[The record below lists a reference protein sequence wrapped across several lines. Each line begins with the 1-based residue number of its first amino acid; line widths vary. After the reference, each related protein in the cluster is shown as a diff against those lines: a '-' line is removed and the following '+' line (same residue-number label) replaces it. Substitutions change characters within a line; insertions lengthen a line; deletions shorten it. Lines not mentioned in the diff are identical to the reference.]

1 MNAWLADVV
10 LAMHFAFVVFIVA
23 GLPLVWLGAIARW
36 QWIRHRGFRIA
47 HLAAILFVAFES
59 LLGVLCPLTVWED
72 ALRGMPERRTF
83 IARWL
88 HRLMYYD
95 LPDRVF
101 VIAYA
106 VFAVA
111 VALTYVAIPPRRKR
125 GPQ

>member
-10 LAMHFAFVVFIVA
+10 LAMHFAFVVFVVA